1 VRLHA
6 EHLEEVA
13 GNPSALDDLT
23 ALAAHETHRAGG
35 LSRQAGKDRVAI
47 AERREQRVRERMQA
61 VAVLVPEPSAL
72 HAELHEL
79 AGVLDRE
86 ETKEDLV
93 EERENRSVGG
103 DAEGERQHS
112 GYRETW
118 GCPHQTHP
126 VAKILSKLFSES
138 RDCHALFDGSNRR

>member
-1 VRLHA
+1 
-6 EHLEEVA
+6 
-13 GNPSALDDLT
+13 
-23 ALAAHETHRAGG
+23 
-35 LSRQAGKDRVAI
+35 
-47 AERREQRVRERMQA
+47 MQA

-103 DAEGERQHS
+103 DAEARDSTAATVKPG
-112 GYRETW
+112 
-118 GCPHQTHP
+118 
-126 VAKILSKLFSES
+126 VA
-138 RDCHALFDGSNRR
+138 RTRRTP